1 MKNKKILIVTDYY
14 FPHWTG
20 ISKSIQYLTN
30 SLRKS
35 FDFTILTVKYNP
47 KLQQT
52 ETIDGIKVIR
62 ENYLFPISRAK
73 FSITLIF
80 KFIQIAKKFDTV
92 FINSPFTNI
101 LLISML
107 TKLFN
112 KKLIIFHQGDL
123 VLPKGI
129 INTVLEKIFDAST
142 YFAFSMADKVSTY
155 NIDYAKNSRLLK
167 FFISKFEPLMIPLPK
182 RPRFKL
188 NQKSK
193 NKNFKKLVEEKK
205 TTRIIFG
212 FAGRFVEEKG
222 FDILFNAIPLVIKK
236 HPNSLFVFAGE
247 VNLGYENFFENN
259 IKEYKKNKKYIK
271 LLGLLDEKKMDNFYK
286 NIDFIVVP
294 SRSDCFNLVQAEAML
309 YKVPAISSNIPG
321 LRYLVNK
328 TSFGL
333 TFKKESS
340 FDLADKI
347 LKAVNKKDTYKSK
360 YKNLLMLLNY
370 ENNIK
375 SAIKFFLS

>member
-35 FDFTILTVKYNP
+35 FDFTILTVRYNRE
-47 KLQQT
+47 LEQID
-52 ETIDGIKVIR
+52 TIDGIKVIR

-80 KFIQIAKKFDTV
+80 KFIQIVKKFNTV

-101 LLISML
+101 LLVSVL

-129 INTVLEKIFDAST
+129 INTLLEKIFDAST
-142 YFAFSMADKVSTY
+142 YFAFSIADKVSTY

-167 FFISKFEPLMIPLPK
+167 FFISKFEPLMIPIPK
-182 RPRFKL
+182 RSRFKS

-193 NKNFKKLVEEKK
+193 NGKFKKLIEEKR
-205 TTRIIFG
+205 TPRIIFG

-222 FDILFNAIPLVIKK
+222 FDILFNAIPLVISKY
-236 HPNSLFVFAGE
+236 PNSLFVFAGE
-247 VNLGYENFFENN
+247 VNLGYENFFENS

-328 TSFGL
+328 TGFGL

-347 LKAVNKKDTYKSK
+347 LQAVNKRDTYKSK
-360 YKNLLMLLNY
+360 YKNLLILLNY
-370 ENNIK
+370 ENNLK
-375 SAIKFFLS
+375 KAIKFFLS